1 MIRVRSDLCGWVQTP
16 VGKGQVPPKQVGSFI
31 GGREGRGESEREHR
45 AASWKEKER
54 EKREKER
61 DAERRERRGRN
72 RQSFAF

>member
-45 AASWKEKER
+45 EASWKEKER
-54 EKREKER
+54 EKREKE
-61 DAERRERRGRN
+61 ERCREKRKKRKK
-72 RQSFAF
+72 